1 MGLLRRL
8 LLSPVT
14 APAQTGLWV
23 AGKIHETAEKELNDP
38 AAIRQALV
46 ELEAQLLAGEI
57 DADAYDVAEDI
68 LLSRLGMVS

>member
-14 APAQTGLWV
+14 APATTGIWV
-23 AGKIHETAEKELNDP
+23 ARKIHETAEQELNDP
-38 AAIRQALV
+38 AAIRQALI

-57 DADAYDVAEDI
+57 DDDAYDAAEDI
-68 LLSRLGMVS
+68 LLSRLGMLS